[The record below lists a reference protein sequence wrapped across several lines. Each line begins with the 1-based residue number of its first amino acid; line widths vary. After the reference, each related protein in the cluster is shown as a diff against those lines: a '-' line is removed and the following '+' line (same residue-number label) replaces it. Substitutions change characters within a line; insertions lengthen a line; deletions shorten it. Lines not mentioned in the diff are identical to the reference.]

1 MNSIIVCNTASD
13 SVSIIS
19 LDREGFVDTI
29 PLNLVEGPYGPHGIN
44 VYENKIITANNY
56 GNNISIIDMLKKK
69 EVENYFIGSCP
80 NDIKT
85 YSDKAY
91 ILCGDSNTLVVF
103 DMKNKN
109 SVFQLRTNNH
119 PHSVDIDS
127 DGIGYI
133 SCLDDDSIIIFKCDD
148 GEKIKEI
155 KKLSYPTK
163 VLVSKYSKD
172 IFVLESYLGENK
184 DGYVNIISK
193 KSFCSNIRI
202 KVGKGPVDMW
212 EDEEYLY
219 ISNFMDSSISIVDF
233 KSGKEVKRLYLE
245 GIPRGIIKF
254 KESIYIGDYING
266 RVIKMNLLDKKIKII
281 AVGKE
286 PNAMI
291 LYHHFQK
298 IESL

>member
-13 SVSIIS
+13 SLSIIS
-19 LDREGFVDTI
+19 LDGEGFVDTI
-29 PLNLVEGPYGPHGIN
+29 PLNLVEGPYGPHGVN

-56 GNNISIIDMLKKK
+56 GNSISIVDILKKK

-85 YSDKAY
+85 YNDRGY
-91 ILCGDSNTLVVF
+91 ILCGDSNTVVVF
-103 DMKNKN
+103 DMKEKKN
-109 SVFQLRTNNH
+109 IFQLKTGNH
-119 PHSVDIDS
+119 PHSIDIDS

-133 SCLDDDSIIIFKCDD
+133 SCLDGDSLIVFKCDD
-148 GEKIKEI
+148 GEIIKEI
-155 KKLSYPTK
+155 KKLSYPIK
-163 VLVSKYSKD
+163 VVASKYSKD
-172 IFVLESYLGENK
+172 IFVLESYLGEDK
-184 DGYVNIISK
+184 DGYINIISK
-193 KSFCSNIRI
+193 ESLYSNIRI

-212 EDEEYLY
+212 EDKNYLY
-219 ISNFMDSSISIVDF
+219 ISNFIDSSISIVDL
-233 KSGKEVKRLYLE
+233 KSGKEAKKIYLE

-254 KESIYIGDYING
+254 KNSIYVGDYING
-266 RVIKMNLLDKKIKII
+266 RVIKINLLDKETKII

-291 LYHHFQK
+291 LHHHFQK

>member
-29 PLNLVEGPYGPHGIN
+29 PLNLVEGLYGPHGIN
-44 VYENKIITANNY
+44 VYDNKIITANNY
-56 GNNISIIDMLKKK
+56 GDNISVIDILKKK

-85 YSDKAY
+85 YNNKAY

-103 DMKNKN
+103 DMKDKK
-109 SVFQLRTNNH
+109 SMFQLKTGNN
-119 PHSVDIDS
+119 PHSIDIDN

-133 SCLDDDSIIIFKCDD
+133 SCLAEDSIIAFKCDNV
-148 GEKIKEI
+148 EKIKEI
-155 KKLSYPTK
+155 KRLSYPTK
-163 VLVSKYSKD
+163 VLVSKYSKE
-172 IFVLESYLGENK
+172 IFVLEGCFGENT
-184 DGYVNIISK
+184 DGYVNVISK
-193 KSFCSNIRI
+193 ESFCSDIRI

-212 EDEEYLY
+212 EDKNYLY
-219 ISNFMDSSISIVDF
+219 ISNFIDSSISIVDL
-233 KSGKEVKRLYLE
+233 KGGKEVKKIYLE
-245 GIPRGIIKF
+245 GIPRGIVKF
-254 KESIYIGDYING
+254 KDSLYVGDYING
-266 RVIKMNLLDKKIKII
+266 RVMKINLLGEKTKII

-291 LYHHFQK
+291 LHHHFQK